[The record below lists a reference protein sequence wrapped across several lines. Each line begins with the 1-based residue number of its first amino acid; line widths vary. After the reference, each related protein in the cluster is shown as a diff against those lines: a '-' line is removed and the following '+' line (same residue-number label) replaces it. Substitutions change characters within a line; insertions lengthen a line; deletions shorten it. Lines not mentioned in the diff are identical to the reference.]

1 MFSKET
7 YTLRRQA
14 LKQQMGGG
22 IVLILGNNESPV
34 NGPYNCY
41 PFRQDSCFLYFFGHK
56 RDGLIGVID
65 IDNDQEYLFGNDIDI
80 DDII

>member
-34 NGPYNCY
+34 NGP
-41 PFRQDSCFLYFFGHK
+41 
-56 RDGLIGVID
+56 
-65 IDNDQEYLFGNDIDI
+65 
-80 DDII
+80 